1 LIANTGAMA
10 DAAESLE
17 LSGVL
22 ATLDRWRRAA
32 WSTQDDPG
40 AHHRM
45 LEHADRLNARQD
57 VTAVPWDQVKDRL
70 GL

>member
-1 LIANTGAMA
+1 MA
-10 DAAESLE
+10 DAAKSLD

-45 LEHADRLNARQD
+45 VEPADRLNAGQD